1 MKARETMTAQ
11 TEKWKQLNG
20 RQKLQYIWD
29 YYKLPIVV
37 CLILLYIIGYIIYG
51 HFSKKDTV
59 LYTALVNVSVD
70 EQLNTQLN
78 SGFMDFIDADTSRND
93 MQLYTGLYLTTD
105 QNDPNHEY
113 TYASRIKIIAS
124 IDDEKLD
131 IVLMNRE
138 AFDAFSQNGYLCNLE
153 ELLCNSND
161 DALAGLKSSLI
172 TNIVILEDNSE
183 ELLSDDSLSYEAVTE
198 EYPMGLDVSQKGL
211 FQDAGFEDSV
221 YLGVIGNSPRMD
233 MAAEYIKYLYGF
245 SPKTY

>member
-105 QNDPNHEY
+105 QDDPNHEY

-153 ELLCNSND
+153 ELLCNSDD

-211 FQDAGFEDSV
+211 FRDAGFEDSV

-233 MAAEYIKYLYGF
+233 MAAEYIKYLYGI
-245 SPKTY
+245 